1 MSSLPHKISP
11 LMPEDRVL
19 DPLHEKAGA
28 LIRQATALLSHGAIL
43 EPLRP
48 LLRAMNS
55 YYTNRIEGQHTRPSD
70 IERALLR
77 QVNSDSEI
85 ARRQRLAVSHLEA
98 ERELEDLWMNRP
110 LTDLYAADAETESP
124 ERGDQR
130 SVNLSIAASVSGR
143 QRKVYDQGRGNGG
156 ASLRRPCRSSRSWP
170 LHRHD
175 GPRRANG
182 PAVPCKPTSLRIAQ
196 VRITA
201 QPRLLFYSVRLASLS
216 LSAALARGRSRYD
229 GVRTKISLYGA
240 SSLFGSVAGA
250 CMGNERTVPLP
261 SLRMC
266 SVNIVERRMEAFSR
280 RSRVTEPTKGY
291 AFLFT

>member
-1 MSSLPHKISP
+1 MSSILHKISP

-77 QVNSDSEI
+77 QVNSDNEI

-110 LTDLYAADAETESP
+110 LADLYAADAETESP

-130 SVNLSIAASVSGR
+130 SVNLSISASVSGG
-143 QRKVYDQGRGNGG
+143 QRKIDDQGRGNGG
-156 ASLRRPCRSSRSWP
+156 ASLRRPDRSSRSRP
-170 LHRHD
+170 LYRHD
-175 GPRRANG
+175 GPR
-182 PAVPCKPTSLRIAQ
+182 
-196 VRITA
+196 
-201 QPRLLFYSVRLASLS
+201 
-216 LSAALARGRSRYD
+216 
-229 GVRTKISLYGA
+229 
-240 SSLFGSVAGA
+240 
-250 CMGNERTVPLP
+250 
-261 SLRMC
+261 
-266 SVNIVERRMEAFSR
+266 
-280 RSRVTEPTKGY
+280 
-291 AFLFT
+291 